1 MFDNLRQPD
10 SNRDDDELRG
20 AFRLAR
26 ASGSASSERVFG
38 LTPAQ
43 LFIVSVVLFVNVALL
58 SCFALVV
65 FEKVD
70 LTKLF

>member
-1 MFDNLRQPD
+1 MFDNLRQPEN
-10 SNRDDDELRG
+10 NRDDDLRG
-20 AFRLAR
+20 AFNLAR
-26 ASGSASSERVFG
+26 AGTAGAGGRLLG

-65 FEKVD
+65 FEKID

>member
-1 MFDNLRQPD
+1 MFDNLRQPE
-10 SNRDDDELRG
+10 SNRDDDLRG
-20 AFRLAR
+20 AFNLSR
-26 ASGSASSERVFG
+26 AGAAGTGGRVLG

-65 FEKVD
+65 FEKID
-70 LTKLF
+70 LAKLF

>member
-1 MFDNLRQPD
+1 MFDNLRQPE
-10 SNRDDDELRG
+10 SNRDDDLR
-20 AFRLAR
+20 ASFRLSR
-26 ASGSASSERVFG
+26 AGSAGAGGRVLG

-65 FEKVD
+65 FEKID
-70 LTKLF
+70 LAKLF

>member
-1 MFDNLRQPD
+1 MFDNLRQPE
-10 SNRDDDELRG
+10 SNRDDNDLRG
-20 AFRLAR
+20 AFTLSRSGT
-26 ASGSASSERVFG
+26 ASTGGRVLG

-58 SCFALVV
+58 SCFALVA
-65 FEKVD
+65 FEKID

>member
-1 MFDNLRQPD
+1 MFDNLRQPE
-10 SNRDDDELRG
+10 SNRDDDDLRA
-20 AFRLAR
+20 AFNLPRSGVVSTSGRL
-26 ASGSASSERVFG
+26 FG